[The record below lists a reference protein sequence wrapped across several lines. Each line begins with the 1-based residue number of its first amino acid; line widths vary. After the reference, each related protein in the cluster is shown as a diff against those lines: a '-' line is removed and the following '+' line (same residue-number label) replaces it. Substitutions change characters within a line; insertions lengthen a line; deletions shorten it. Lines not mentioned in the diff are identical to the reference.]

1 VERSIEESEERQKV
15 TVEVGGRRLEVVL
28 PGGLG
33 GLATSGGGARKP
45 RRSGGKKAGAAASG
59 DSVTSPMQGTIVK
72 VVVEEGQ
79 SFALFFLVRVLL
91 PVGLLLAIGEWV
103 GRRENHYWTRR

>member
-1 VERSIEESEERQKV
+1 MSAI
-15 TVEVGGRRLEVVL
+15 
-28 PGGLG
+28 
-33 GLATSGGGARKP
+33 
-45 RRSGGKKAGAAASG
+45 
-59 DSVTSPMQGTIVK
+59 
-72 VVVEEGQ
+72 